1 MLIPPSKKIL
11 SSPFLVSKKKKSAFS
26 FPQQDALNMPV
37 QNAAQSKLN
46 RIHFI
51 YACPECNKKE
61 PYRIH
66 LICLSRMQ
74 HKGTST
80 GYTLYACPECSTK
93 EPQQLI
99 LPFLG
104 TPTPIKSP
112 GMNSFFRPQTINIY
126 GRQSAWS
133 GIKRKLTILPSQ
145 SSWTQN
151 AFVHF
156 SVVFQIQLP
165 FFLFLE
171 RFYCSCFKCWGFSNK
186 VFLKIKSLKKK
197 KKKKK
202 KKSCRYRQQWC
213 PVDRRVDVML
223 ETTHLY
229 ISDVGCEHWVYVNI
243 VICNVG

>member
-11 SSPFLVSKKKKSAFS
+11 FSPFLVSKKKKQSAFS

-37 QNAAQSKLN
+37 QNAAQRKLN

-51 YACPECNKKE
+51 YACPECSSEEPQQDTLYICLSRIQHKRTSTGYTLYACPECSTKE
-61 PYRIH
+61 TQQDTLYICLSRMQLRGTSTRYTLYLPVQNTAQKNLNRIH
-66 LICLSRMQ
+66 FICLSRMQ

-156 SVVFQIQLP
+156 SVVFQIQM
-165 FFLFLE
+165 
-171 RFYCSCFKCWGFSNK
+171 
-186 VFLKIKSLKKK
+186 
-197 KKKKK
+197 
-202 KKSCRYRQQWC
+202 WC
-213 PVDRRVDVML
+213 
-223 ETTHLY
+223 
-229 ISDVGCEHWVYVNI
+229 
-243 VICNVG
+243 